1 VANAVVA
8 LLDEHVE
15 AGRGRA
21 PAVVGPDGAATY
33 EDLLRLAGR
42 AGHGLRALGVEP
54 EQRVAILLSDGVPWA
69 AVFLGILRI
78 GAVAVPLNTRLS
90 PALWLEMV
98 RDSRA
103 RVLVAE
109 PSLSRSLGALAAE
122 MPGLHLLA
130 PAALLAGG
138 PERLPAAAVADDD
151 MAVWLYT
158 SGTTGRPK
166 AAVHVHRNLLAGR
179 PYGVGVLGAGPEDRT
194 LATSRLFFAYALGNA
209 LLNPLLLGGTTIL
222 DPGWPDPRSV
232 AVLVRTFRPTLFFSV
247 PTFYARVLASDLPGD
262 TFAGV
267 RCAVSAGERLPPEV
281 AGAMAERFGLE
292 VLDGLGATETIFM
305 VLSNRPGRSRPG
317 SAGTPVP
324 STAARLLD
332 EAGGDAPD
340 GAEGTL
346 AVKTPSAAAGYWRRL
361 DESRRAFVGEWF
373 HTGDVFV
380 RDTDGFY
387 HHRGRRDDRF
397 KVAGLWVAPADVEA
411 ALLSHPAVVEAAVV
425 GAEEKRTGL
434 VKAFAFVVA
443 RDGAGS
449 GLETAL
455 ARAVEERLAPHQ
467 RPRRVF
473 VVPELPRTATGKVQ
487 RFVLRD
493 WVADRDR

>member
-1 VANAVVA
+1 MANAVAA

-15 AGRGRA
+15 AGRGGA
-21 PAVVGPDGAATY
+21 PAVLGPDGATTY
-33 EDLLRLAGR
+33 EDLLRLACR
-42 AGHGLRALGVEP
+42 VGHGLRSLAVEP
-54 EQRVAILLSDGVPWA
+54 EQRVALLLSDGAPWA

-109 PSLSRSLGALAAE
+109 PAFSRALGAPA
-122 MPGLHLLA
+122 PGLYVVE

-138 PERLPAAAVADDD
+138 LERLPPEAVSDDD

-209 LLNPLLLGGTTIL
+209 LLNPLRLGGTTVL

-232 AVLVRTFRPTLFFSV
+232 AALVRRFRPTLFFSV
-247 PTFYARVLASDLPGD
+247 PTFYARVLASDLPAD
-262 TFAGV
+262 AFAGV
-267 RCAVSAGERLPPEV
+267 RRAVSAGERLPPEV
-281 AGAMAERFGLE
+281 AGAMADRFGLE

-305 VLSNRPGRSRPG
+305 VLSNRPGRSRAG

-324 STAARLLD
+324 STVARLLD
-332 EAGGDAPD
+332 ETGGDVPD

-346 AVKTPSAAAGYWRRL
+346 AVKTPSAAAGYWGRL
-361 DESRRAFVGEWF
+361 DESRRTFVGEWF

-380 RDTDGFY
+380 RDPDGFY

-397 KVAGLWVAPADVEA
+397 KVAGLWVAPGDVEA
-411 ALLSHPAVVEAAVV
+411 ALLDHPAVVEAAVV

-443 RDGAGS
+443 RAGAES

-455 ARAVEERLAPHQ
+455 ARVAEARLAPHQ

-493 WVADRDR
+493 WVAERDR